1 MSTGLPSLMI
11 TVTDLGT
18 AAMMI
23 DEGAFLVLRSAAGA
37 FSCRMPPVPKEWN
50 PVDRP
55 HVALLYPSDREV
67 FRMFLSSPVSTESM
81 KNDALE
87 VSFLEDLPSESMIE
101 VKHDSTDYSYYR
113 RDDGM
118 WTKVAVA
125 ESPFMLEVFTHGSS
139 TIIMD
144 IIQ

>member
-1 MSTGLPSLMI
+1 MSTGLPSLMM

-18 AAMMI
+18 ADMMI

-37 FSCRMPPVPKEWN
+37 FSSE
-50 PVDRP
+50 
-55 HVALLYPSDREV
+55 REV
-67 FRMFLSSPVSTESM
+67 FRMFLSNPVSTDST

-101 VKHDSTDYSYYR
+101 VKHDSTDFSYYR